1 MIGKIVILNS
11 KDNFGKVIFEDGNES
26 KVIKFPEHFENND
39 EIDISF
45 KNNDLSGQVT
55 KMIAHKRDNYGV
67 VVSIFNQG
75 IGKVLVTYP
84 QLSGLVNFK
93 HFSPAQQGLNLRF
106 DIQKTINSQEAIN
119 IQVAKESEFYRCN
132 TPTFGHIIQKN
143 ISTQESFIEDVV
155 ISRRVENLSSGYIKA
170 LREDKGFGF
179 IADENGEDV
188 FFLIGHFRKFYH
200 RNPINGEDVTFL
212 PKRGIKGMQVSYFSN
227 GENFLPKEKQYIVV
241 DKQKIS
247 IFDYEKVYNK
257 EPEVGDIVYLTK
269 SENEI
274 TLEKEHFSKYVDIF
288 QELVKSLE
296 NKIPNYSGKITF
308 IDDKKNYGFIKFEN
322 ISVYFRA
329 KDFINMY
336 KEEPKKGASVNF
348 KFKEVDNKFSVS
360 QFIEKKQAEE
370 NLNKNLYI
378 NFVEPQKDKLYFM
391 YKNNQ
396 GNSEIYESNMENL
409 NEAISM
415 YKDSKIP
422 TKYKLD
428 AIDTILKNK
437 YTNIKIT
444 SEKLVEQKKM
454 ILANLID
461 TSTNQNNGFLAL
473 DYMSR
478 FQEESYIPERL
489 KKLRKVLL
497 KEYSFI
503 ENINKSTKCIDTKED
518 KININFDTYSNNLS
532 KTYLDNEFWSINIQN
547 KEIKENN
554 ISENTWNID
563 LSNKKIDDK
572 ILDIDYLSINLKGK
586 KYE

>member
-1 MIGKIVILNS
+1 M
-11 KDNFGKVIFEDGNES
+11 
-26 KVIKFPEHFENND
+26 
-39 EIDISF
+39 
-45 KNNDLSGQVT
+45 
-55 KMIAHKRDNYGV
+55 
-67 VVSIFNQG
+67 
-75 IGKVLVTYP
+75 
-84 QLSGLVNFK
+84 
-93 HFSPAQQGLNLRF
+93 
-106 DIQKTINSQEAIN
+106 
-119 IQVAKESEFYRCN
+119 
-132 TPTFGHIIQKN
+132 
-143 ISTQESFIEDVV
+143 
-155 ISRRVENLSSGYIKA
+155 
-170 LREDKGFGF
+170 
-179 IADENGEDV
+179 
-188 FFLIGHFRKFYH
+188 
-200 RNPINGEDVTFL
+200 
-212 PKRGIKGMQVSYFSN
+212 
-227 GENFLPKEKQYIVV
+227 
-241 DKQKIS
+241 
-247 IFDYEKVYNK
+247 
-257 EPEVGDIVYLTK
+257 
-269 SENEI
+269 
-274 TLEKEHFSKYVDIF
+274 KY
-288 QELVKSLE
+288 
-296 NKIPNYSGKITF
+296 
-308 IDDKKNYGFIKFEN
+308 YGFIKFEN